1 VIKSLLTAIVII
13 TSFALAG
20 CTATDNQTNSA
31 AQSGRFPPPEDLTR
45 ENLHQFFVPGRTT
58 LNEVRNYLGT
68 PSSVSQSGD
77 QTYWNYT
84 IQTLPGNNQRA
95 EMRTLT
101 LVFSYQGVLQDAD
114 LQVFSY

>member
-1 VIKSLLTAIVII
+1 MIRLLVTTLLIATAL
-13 TSFALAG
+13 ALAG
-20 CTATDNQTNSA
+20 CAATENQTSSV
-31 AQSGRFPPPEDLTR
+31 AQSERFPPPEDLTR

-101 LVFSYQGVLQDAD
+101 LVFGYQGVLQDAD